1 MQAARVLLTLNFEK
15 SLKKNETALDFSKG
29 VRFVGSFGLS
39 LPLPPAVEHH
49 FPVQRGGV
57 SADAHKNRRAGVAA
71 CGEAARGEVRAPV
84 LMGPSASTLLAP
96 PLLM

>member
-1 MQAARVLLTLNFEK
+1 MLTSNFET

-29 VRFVGSFGLS
+29 VRFIGSFGLS
-39 LPLPPAVEHH
+39 PPLPPAVEHH
-49 FPVQRGGV
+49 FPVHAGGGLLMRTRT
-57 SADAHKNRRAGVAA
+57 AARGVAA

-84 LMGPSASTLLAP
+84 LKGPSASTLLAP